1 MTVER
6 RIQVATAVLLA
17 FVLAMGSMIF
27 WSGHEVQQGISA
39 IGVSSD
45 VVRTA
50 FMLRVLTDEYLEYG
64 EKRSFRQW
72 QQYLARLGSI
82 LANKEAFGSIG
93 QPFRADLEKRYQEV
107 NSLAFKVM
115 LAPAPQMEEN
125 HSEETKA
132 LKETLHNMM
141 SLRLEQL
148 AETANDLN
156 IACQASTLNRQN
168 LAQRTIVIMALL
180 MVVSILM
187 NLYLLRKSVVS
198 PLKELVGG
206 AQAIGSGNFDYAV
219 EAKSGDEV
227 GKLAEAFNDM
237 ARHLKN
243 SYESLESEIVERK
256 QAEENATA
264 ERKRFFDVLETMPIM
279 VCLLTADHHVAFANR
294 SFRERFGESNG
305 RHCYDY
311 CFGKKEPCEFCESYR
326 VLETGKPHRWEVAGP
341 DGSIIEAH
349 DFPFTDTDGSPLILE
364 MDIDITEQRLAQE
377 ALKAERQRLYGVLET
392 LPVYVCLL
400 DSEYHMPFANRYFR
414 ETFGES
420 QGRRCHDFLFNRTEP
435 CEICETYTV
444 MNTRQPHHWYWTGPN
459 GRDYDIYDFPFI
471 DTDGSFLILEMGI
484 DITERKRA
492 DEALKQTLVDLERSN
507 ADLEQFAYV
516 ASHDLQ
522 EPLRN
527 VASCVQL
534 LGKKYKGKFDTDADQ
549 LLSYA
554 AESSIR
560 MKALIVALLAYSR
573 ISTRGNPFRPTSCEE
588 VLKQTLEQMKPSI
601 EEAGARITHDQL
613 PIVVGDFTQL
623 SQVFQNLV
631 GNAIKFRREEPLRVH
646 VSAVMRDSE
655 WVFSVK
661 DNGIGIEAR
670 HLSRIFVIFQRLHKR
685 EEYEGTGMGL
695 AIVKKIIER
704 HHGTVW
710 VESEPQ
716 EGTTFYFTIPAKE
729 TNT

>member
-1 MTVER
+1 M
-6 RIQVATAVLLA
+6 
-17 FVLAMGSMIF
+17 
-27 WSGHEVQQGISA
+27 
-39 IGVSSD
+39 
-45 VVRTA
+45 
-50 FMLRVLTDEYLEYG
+50 
-64 EKRSFRQW
+64 K
-72 QQYLARLGSI
+72 
-82 LANKEAFGSIG
+82 
-93 QPFRADLEKRYQEV
+93 
-107 NSLAFKVM
+107 
-115 LAPAPQMEEN
+115 
-125 HSEETKA
+125 
-132 LKETLHNMM
+132 
-141 SLRLEQL
+141 
-148 AETANDLN
+148 
-156 IACQASTLNRQN
+156 
-168 LAQRTIVIMALL
+168 
-180 MVVSILM
+180 
-187 NLYLLRKSVVS
+187 
-198 PLKELVGG
+198 
-206 AQAIGSGNFDYAV
+206 
-219 EAKSGDEV
+219 
-227 GKLAEAFNDM
+227 
-237 ARHLKN
+237 
-243 SYESLESEIVERK
+243 
-256 QAEENATA
+256 
-264 ERKRFFDVLETMPIM
+264 
-279 VCLLTADHHVAFANR
+279 
-294 SFRERFGESNG
+294 
-305 RHCYDY
+305 
-311 CFGKKEPCEFCESYR
+311 
-326 VLETGKPHRWEVAGP
+326 
-341 DGSIIEAH
+341 
-349 DFPFTDTDGSPLILE
+349 
-364 MDIDITEQRLAQE
+364 
-377 ALKAERQRLYGVLET
+377 
-392 LPVYVCLL
+392 
-400 DSEYHMPFANRYFR
+400 
-414 ETFGES
+414 
-420 QGRRCHDFLFNRTEP
+420 
-435 CEICETYTV
+435 
-444 MNTRQPHHWYWTGPN
+444 TRQPHHWYWTGPN

-704 HHGTVW
+704 HQGTVW